1 MNPDMPASDQDGSPT
16 VTLQITKKMLR
27 ALAPLPDTAIQLL
40 SLLNDPEVSLR
51 KVADLAVRDVGISA
65 SLLRMAN
72 SAVFGLRGKVGNISD
87 ALRVIGTAQAR
98 LLVLASGV
106 AQSAQRELP
115 LYGLAANQFMRHSE
129 LVANLTMVIAQ
140 EARFPN
146 IGLAYSS
153 GLLHDLGKVI
163 LNGLA
168 VRQADEA
175 PVVPIAE
182 EMRKRQCTLL
192 EAEVAVFGGDHARV
206 SHQLAELWSLPEEL
220 AVAIAAHHEK
230 LAPDP
235 AQPLPYCLM
244 LANGFAGAIDTSYPK
259 LSEPVDLTL
268 PDWLSAEKVTQTAV
282 HCGYPVAQLP

>member
-1 MNPDMPASDQDGSPT
+1 MNPEVPAAGSSHNAP

-40 SLLNDPEVSLR
+40 SLLNDQDVSLR

-106 AQSAQRELP
+106 AQTAQRELP
-115 LYGLAANQFMRHSE
+115 LYKLPANAFMRHSE
-129 LVANLTMVIAQ
+129 LVANLTMMIAQ
-140 EARFPN
+140 DARYAN
-146 IGLAYSS
+146 IGLAYSA

-168 VRQADEA
+168 VRQAEDTS
-175 PVVPIAE
+175 VVPLAE
-182 EMRKRQCTLL
+182 EMRSRQCTML
-192 EAEVAVFGGDHARV
+192 EAESLIFGGDHAQV
-206 SHQLAELWSLPEEL
+206 SYQLAELWALPEEL
-220 AVAIAAHHEK
+220 ATAIASHHEH
-230 LAPDP
+230 LQPDP
-235 AQPLPYCLM
+235 ARILPYCLM
-244 LANGFAGAIDTSYPK
+244 LANGLAAQIDPTYPK
-259 LSEPVDLTL
+259 LSEPVDTTL
-268 PDWLSAEKVTQTAV
+268 PDWLSEAKITQTAV
-282 HCGYPVAQLP
+282 HCGYPTK